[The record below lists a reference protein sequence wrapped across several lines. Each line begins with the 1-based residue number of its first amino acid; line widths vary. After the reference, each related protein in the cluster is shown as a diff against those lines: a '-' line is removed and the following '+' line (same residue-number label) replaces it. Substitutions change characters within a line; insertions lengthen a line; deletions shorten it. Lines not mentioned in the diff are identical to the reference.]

1 MTGLPPALIYLI
13 GILFL
18 PLLAGGAR
26 KAWTL
31 FIGVVGL
38 GLTLGLSP
46 AVPEIVIRVLPGID
60 TVLLTVDPVR
70 DLAGGIFAISGL
82 LVLVYA
88 VYRDLP
94 LVETIGIL
102 ASIAAAMGVV
112 YAGDFITVF
121 VFWEALAVA
130 SIAIIWSSRS
140 PGSSAAGYRYI
151 LYHVFGGACL
161 LAGIVYTLSASGSAA
176 IGPVADGPGL
186 VFMLIGIGMNAAF
199 IPIHTWLPDA
209 YPKASVVGSV
219 ALSIFTTK
227 AAVFLLA
234 GVGGWGVAVAWM
246 GGAMALYGAVFAL
259 MQDDLRRLL
268 GYSII
273 SQVGYMVAGI
283 GVGSVAGVDAGLA
296 HMVNDILF
304 KSLLF
309 MAAGA
314 VILRTGSHRLS
325 EMGGLWRTM
334 PVTTLSALIGGLAL
348 AGLPGLNGAVSKGM
362 AIEAAGAV
370 PYLAPILMV
379 SAVITVIYVFRI
391 LYLGF
396 FRPAEGTREGILP
409 RDPPVPMLLAMGA
422 TAILCVAIGLFPHL
436 LTDLLP
442 GGTPAHPFAASHLLE
457 SAGIFAVAGVLL
469 ALVRPL
475 RRSWGGFETD
485 IDTLYIQAGR
495 AVVWFSSHPLVEVTD
510 AIGRGIGRVV
520 VCFQHVS
527 ANPAAAIQIAWKTLA
542 LPFVRIFWGLE
553 RSAAYEKD
561 LAFLRDNYPEIQT
574 SIWGGSY
581 GIIFVCIIAF
591 LYFLFSLT

>member
-1 MTGLPPALIYLI
+1 MTALPPALIYLI

-18 PLLAGGAR
+18 PLLAGRAR

-334 PVTTLSALIGGLAL
+334 PVTTLSALIGGLAPVSYTPL
-348 AGLPGLNGAVSKGM
+348 TLPANRDGC
-362 AIEAAGAV
+362 
-370 PYLAPILMV
+370 PY
-379 SAVITVIYVFRI
+379 
-391 LYLGF
+391 
-396 FRPAEGTREGILP
+396 
-409 RDPPVPMLLAMGA
+409 
-422 TAILCVAIGLFPHL
+422 
-436 LTDLLP
+436 
-442 GGTPAHPFAASHLLE
+442 
-457 SAGIFAVAGVLL
+457 
-469 ALVRPL
+469 
-475 RRSWGGFETD
+475 
-485 IDTLYIQAGR
+485 
-495 AVVWFSSHPLVEVTD
+495 
-510 AIGRGIGRVV
+510 
-520 VCFQHVS
+520 
-527 ANPAAAIQIAWKTLA
+527 N
-542 LPFVRIFWGLE
+542 
-553 RSAAYEKD
+553 
-561 LAFLRDNYPEIQT
+561 
-574 SIWGGSY
+574 
-581 GIIFVCIIAF
+581 
-591 LYFLFSLT
+591 